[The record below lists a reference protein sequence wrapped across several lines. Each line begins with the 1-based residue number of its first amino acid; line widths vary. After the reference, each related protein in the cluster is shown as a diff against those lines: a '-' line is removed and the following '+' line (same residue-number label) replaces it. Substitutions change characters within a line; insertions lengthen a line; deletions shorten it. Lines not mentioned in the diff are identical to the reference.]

1 MKSNILTE
9 KILIVDSNIDY
20 AKFIQNTLKKDGYL
34 CYIAVSYEEAI
45 NLTYEKIPDCI
56 IVDYMLPF
64 GGAFRLAERISAD
77 NLINNTV
84 ILFMTANDNKAECI
98 KSFECGADG
107 FFQKSIDIDI
117 FLLKMKSYIRLKK
130 AVESNIMYMD
140 ILKKDIEYASKLQK
154 SILSYGNVS
163 IPKND
168 IAIYHYAP
176 NEVSGDYSGI
186 KQINDGCYA
195 ILLADVS
202 GHGVAASMLTI
213 LIKSFFDSHAI
224 IDSKNTSPSVFL
236 KELNNFFIDEGFDK
250 SLFASVFYAV
260 YNNET
265 GYFLFSSGGSPKPL
279 YYSNFF
285 NKIDFLDIDG
295 PLIGMMEESKY
306 TETSI
311 KLAHNDTL
319 FLFTDGAYE
328 IFDDNNKMLGDEKL
342 KSIFLK
348 NMHKNIN
355 VIKDNIIREI
365 KYFSNN
371 SLSDDISMI
380 LLRRTD

>member
-1 MKSNILTE
+1 
-9 KILIVDSNIDY
+9 
-20 AKFIQNTLKKDGYL
+20 
-34 CYIAVSYEEAI
+34 
-45 NLTYEKIPDCI
+45 
-56 IVDYMLPF
+56 
-64 GGAFRLAERISAD
+64 
-77 NLINNTV
+77 
-84 ILFMTANDNKAECI
+84 MTANDNKAECI

-117 FLLKMKSYIRLKK
+117 FLLKLKSYIRLKK

-154 SILSYGNVS
+154 SILSYGNAS

-168 IAIYHYAP
+168 IAVYHYAP

-186 KQINDGCYA
+186 KAINDGCYA

-213 LIKSFFDSHAI
+213 LIKSFFDTHAI
-224 IDSKNTSPSVFL
+224 IDSKNTSPSAFI
-236 KELNNFFIDEGFDK
+236 KELNKFFIDEGFDK

-265 GYFLFSSGGSPKPL
+265 GYFLCSSGGSPKPL

-285 NKIDFLDIDG
+285 NKIDFLDIEG
-295 PLIGMMEESKY
+295 PLVGMTEDSQY

-319 FLFTDGAYE
+319 LLFTDGAYE
-328 IFDDNNKMLGDEKL
+328 IFNDNNKMFGDEKL

-355 VIKDNIIREI
+355 IIKENMI
-365 KYFSNN
+365 KELKNFSNN
-371 SLSDDISMI
+371 SLPDDISMI